1 MTFKEGTLPTVWE
14 EVRELLTFQQQNQHQ
29 EHIIKPRQGT
39 EERHYRWVTELTYQ
53 GYSLN
58 WLECRETV
66 IQTNKKGESEKK
78 ISVFTHLT
86 DLSLNVHNAVNTSQ
100 TGRLRWKIENEGFNT
115 LKNGGYALEHKY
127 SRVSYQATKNYYQ
140 LIQVAYLIN
149 QLMTNSTRFQ
159 NAYFST
165 KNHPTI
171 KSLWQDLIAAM
182 KWAELD
188 IDHLQAITVQKI
200 QYRFITESQP
210 GWSAQEYWLNL
221 TYPEVK

>member
-1 MTFKEGTLPTVWE
+1 MTFKEGNLPTVWE

-29 EHIIKPRQGT
+29 EHIIKPGQGT
-39 EERHYRWVTELTYQ
+39 EERHYRWVTKLTYQ

-200 QYRFITESQP
+200 QYRFIT
-210 GWSAQEYWLNL
+210 
-221 TYPEVK
+221 